1 MNGMKQVV
9 FLWMGFMIIAG
20 CSSSQKN
27 SQVSDGLPP
36 IEREFR
42 AAWVATVANINWP
55 SRPGL
60 PVDSQKIQAIA
71 ILDSMKSMRMNAV
84 LFQAR
89 PQADALYA
97 SELEPWSYFLS
108 GEQGK
113 APEPFYDPL
122 QFWIDAAHE
131 RGLDLHVW
139 VNPYRAHHTAGG
151 PISEFSVVNRFPEVV
166 HELSSGYYWFE
177 PTHPITQNHS
187 YAVVMDIL
195 KRYDVDGI
203 HMDDYF
209 YPYPSYHDEDFPDEK
224 SYQQYLKSGGKLSK
238 GDWRRDAVNAFVE
251 RLYKGIKKEKPWVQ
265 FGVSPFGIWRPGNP
279 PSIQGFDQYDKLYA
293 DVKLWL
299 EQGWMDYLAPQL
311 YWPINQVPQSFPVLL
326 GWWDEVNPK
335 RRHVWPGVSVARFEG
350 EKRVDETINQIMI
363 TRGMLKDAP
372 GLIHWSIAPHMK
384 DSALVEALKKGPYR
398 KQALIPASPWF
409 DKKAPDSPTVKHST
423 EMGNWITTWTH
434 PEKEKL
440 SKVIVFTEY
449 AGKWEYSIQPVTDE
463 PLTFLLQREIPVQ
476 SVDSLSES
484 MPIVEVLTQVKLKV
498 VDRAGNISVASR

>member
-1 MNGMKQVV
+1 MKKVV
-9 FLWMGFMIIAG
+9 LLWMGFIIIVG
-20 CSSSQKN
+20 CSTTPKTGLK
-27 SQVSDGLPP
+27 SDGLPRV
-36 IEREFR
+36 EREFR

-60 PVDSQKIQAIA
+60 PVDSQKIEALA

-89 PQADALYA
+89 PQADAMYP
-97 SELEPWSYFLS
+97 SELEPWSYYLS

-139 VNPYRAHHTAGG
+139 VNPYRAHHIAGG
-151 PISEFSVVNRFPEVV
+151 PISEFSVVNRFPEAV
-166 HELSSGYYWFE
+166 HALSSGYYWFE
-177 PTHPITQNHS
+177 PTHPSTQDHAF
-187 YAVVMDIL
+187 AVVMDIL

-209 YPYPSYHDEDFPDEK
+209 YPYPSYHDQDFPDEK
-224 SYQQYLKSGGKLSK
+224 SYQHYLKTGGKLSK
-238 GDWRRDAVNAFVE
+238 GDWRRNAVNTFVK
-251 RLYKGIKKEKPWVQ
+251 RLYEGIKREKPWVL
-265 FGVSPFGIWRPGNP
+265 FGISPFGIWRPGNP

-326 GWWDEVNPK
+326 GWWDKVNPK
-335 RRHVWPGVSVARFEG
+335 RRHVWPGVSVGRFEG
-350 EKRVDETINQIMI
+350 EKRVDETLNQIMI
-363 TRGMLKDAP
+363 TRGMVADSP

-384 DSALVEALKKGPYR
+384 DSALVSALKNGPYQ
-398 KQALIPASPWF
+398 KQALIPASPWL
-409 DKKAPDSPTVKHST
+409 DKKAPVAPETFHT
-423 EMGNWITTWTH
+423 IEMGNWITTWTH

-440 SKVIVFTEY
+440 SKVVVFTEY
-449 AGKWEYSIQPVTDE
+449 AGKWEYQILPISNN
-463 PLTFLLQREIPVQ
+463 PLTFLLAREIEIP
-476 SVDSLSES
+476 SDDSLRPAF
-484 MPIVEVLTQVKLKV
+484 PIVEVLTQVKLKV
-498 VDRAGNISVASR
+498 VDRAGNISEASR